1 MGRKGRIL
9 QLQMPFVLKQ
19 HTMNERLHKKTSSA
33 IGNKFAV
40 SNTHHGTPGHSS
52 HAYAGVPVLSSL
64 HPFLRNPAFC
74 VLPVP
79 GVMEMRWVSP
89 EKSPLGPFAHTS
101 GLKSRKEEVA
111 SRMLVCVCV
120 RSKAVAYLNCAY
132 ERCIYS
138 YSFPYTVLYPSC
150 STVSDHRKRNKKIL
164 YSMTCGGN

>member
-101 GLKSRKEEVA
+101 GLKSRRGGGGFEDA
-111 SRMLVCVCV
+111 CVCV
-120 RSKAVAYLNCAY
+120 RGKAVAYLNCAY

-150 STVSDHRKRNKKIL
+150 STVSDHRKRKKVFAL
-164 YSMTCGGN
+164 VGGGIQP